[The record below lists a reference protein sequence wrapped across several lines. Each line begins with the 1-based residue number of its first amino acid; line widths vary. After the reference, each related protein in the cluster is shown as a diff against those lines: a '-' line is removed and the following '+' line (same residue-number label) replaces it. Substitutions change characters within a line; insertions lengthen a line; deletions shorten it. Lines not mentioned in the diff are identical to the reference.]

1 LRYNR
6 VVKKTAPRE
15 LALPGTTAKRE
26 NLLTGQTYQKART
39 IYLEGGVDAVYP
51 GRYLVTS
58 TTGREYLV
66 DTKRGTCSCPADV
79 TCSHQTA
86 VELYRSARRK
96 RVRDHSPAA

>member
-1 LRYNR
+1 MTR
-6 VVKKTAPRE
+6 T
-15 LALPGTTAKRE
+15 
-26 NLLTGQTYQKART
+26 TYQKART

-66 DTKRGTCSCPADV
+66 DIKRGTCACPSTT
-79 TCSHQTA
+79 TCSHKVA

-96 RVRDHSPAA
+96 RVRAA

>member
-1 LRYNR
+1 M
-6 VVKKTAPRE
+6 TAP
-15 LALPGTTAKRE
+15 
-26 NLLTGQTYQKART
+26 TYQKART

-66 DTKRGTCSCPADV
+66 DIMRGTCSCPASPDV
-79 TCSHQTA
+79 TCSHMAA

-96 RVRDHSPAA
+96 RVRGCVGAA